1 MNNTYRC
8 KQRREE
14 KQRIN
19 IWDAF
24 VTHLETTY
32 FPGASE
38 LLDKKLIAF
47 EYEAFKTCHS
57 F

>member
-1 MNNTYRC
+1 METYRYNQ
-8 KQRREE
+8 KREE
-14 KQRIN
+14 KQGIN
-19 IWDAF
+19 LWDAF
-24 VTHLETTY
+24 VSHIDSTY

-47 EYEAFKTCHS
+47 EYEAFKSCYS

>member
-1 MNNTYRC
+1 MNTYRYK
-8 KQRREE
+8 KQDREE

-24 VTHLETTY
+24 VSHLESTY

-38 LLDKKLIAF
+38 LLDKKLIAW
-47 EYEAFKTCHS
+47 EYEAFKSCYS
-57 F
+57 C